1 MMAVLRNRLGITI
14 PNSMIGQK
22 LLSTTPLRFLC
33 ECHYHRRYV
42 RDMFLSHSETH
53 LMGIELSICPI

>member
-1 MMAVLRNRLGITI
+1 MGRVLLPYLR
-14 PNSMIGQK
+14 NSMIGRT

-33 ECHYHRRYV
+33 ECRYYRRYV

-53 LMGIELSICPI
+53 LMGIELSI